1 MALALNPIEAS
12 WQRRHPLNYLL
23 LPLSG
28 LFCAVVAIRRRL
40 YRWGWLKS
48 QRIDCPVIIVGNI
61 TVGGTGKTP
70 LIIWLAQKLTEW
82 GYKPGI
88 ITRGYGGKSQV
99 WPSEVTTDATPQ
111 QVGDEAILL
120 KRHGECPVFAGP
132 QRPLVAQQL
141 LSNHPCDVI
150 LSDDGMQH
158 YALQRDLEIAVVDG
172 ERRFG
177 NGYCLPAGPLRET
190 RKRLQQVDLV
200 IINGNPGEGEHGMS
214 VVGDMACPVAGGA
227 CKPLADFVPT
237 SVDAVAGIGHPE
249 RFFSMLES
257 AGLTVDRHPFAD
269 HHRFTADDLAPFEQK
284 TVLMTEKDAV
294 KCEQF
299 AQSNHWYVPATASV
313 ATAFEHQLKTKVKRL
328 LDG

>member
-1 MALALNPIEAS
+1 MNPIEAS

-28 LFCAVVAIRRRL
+28 LFCAVVAFRRRL

-237 SVDAVAGIGHPE
+237 SVDAVAGIGHPA

-284 TVLMTEKDAV
+284 TVL
-294 KCEQF
+294 
-299 AQSNHWYVPATASV
+299 
-313 ATAFEHQLKTKVKRL
+313 
-328 LDG
+328 

>member
-23 LPLSG
+23 LPLSA
-28 LFCAVVAIRRRL
+28 LFCTVVALRRRL

-48 QRIDCPVIIVGNI
+48 QQIDCPVIIVGNI

-70 LIIWLAQKLTEW
+70 LIIWLAQKLIEW

-99 WPSEVTTDATPQ
+99 WPCEVTADSTPQ

-132 QRPLVAQQL
+132 ERPLVAQQL
-141 LSNHPCDVI
+141 LSNYPCDVI

-190 RKRLQQVDLV
+190 RRRLQQVDLV
-200 IINGNPGEGEHGMS
+200 IINGNPGEGEYGMS

-257 AGLTVDRHPFAD
+257 AGLAVDRHPFID
-269 HHRFTADDLAPFEQK
+269 HHDFTADDLAPFDQK

-299 AQSNHWYVPATASV
+299 ARPNHWYVPATASV
-313 ATAFEHQLKTKVKRL
+313 AGAFEHQLKTKVKRL

>member
-1 MALALNPIEAS
+1 METS

-28 LFCAVVAIRRRL
+28 LFCAVVAFRRRL

-99 WPSEVTTDATPQ
+99 WPCEVTTGATPQ

-141 LSNHPCDVI
+141 LSNYPCDVI

-190 RKRLQQVDLV
+190 RRRLQQVDLV
-200 IINGNPGEGEHGMS
+200 IINGNPAEGEHGMS

-227 CKPLADFVPT
+227 CKPLTDFVPT
-237 SVDAVAGIGHPE
+237 SIDAVAGIGHPE
-249 RFFSMLES
+249 RFFRMLES

-269 HHRFTADDLAPFEQK
+269 HHGFTADDLAPFEQK
-284 TVLMTEKDAV
+284 AVLMTEKDAV

-299 AQSNHWYVPATASV
+299 AQPNHWYVPATASV